1 MVADG
6 VYFGALGS
14 MPKEV
19 KTMKYSVSLHSEDGE
34 FIAECADL
42 SLTTRAL
49 SPTNALDSMR
59 DEIRYRLELCPC
71 TSVDDDFVELDI
83 KG

>member
-1 MVADG
+1 MTYDWCMFLQEDVA
-6 VYFGALGS
+6 
-14 MPKEV
+14 
-19 KTMKYSVSLHSEDGE
+19 MKYSVSLHSEDGE
-34 FIAECADL
+34 FVAECADL

-71 TSVDDDFVELDI
+71 TSVGDDFVELDVLNQ
-83 KG
+83 